1 MKTTILTLMITFFLL
16 GCNKNSEV
24 ENQFS
29 IGVGI
34 DLSIRNDNGVDLLNP
49 NNPESL
55 NELDIKLFYLI
66 NENIE
71 EVNYPNSDN
80 PRGFT
85 IYEHI
90 SEYRIG
96 ISMNYSEA
104 EEFPV
109 TYVQWNEFDTDT
121 LKCKIYRTNSLVTVE
136 KVWLNDE
143 LIWDARDEVEP
154 YYEMIKD
161 Y

>member
-1 MKTTILTLMITFFLL
+1 MNFERK
-16 GCNKNSEV
+16 S
-24 ENQFS
+24 
-29 IGVGI
+29 
-34 DLSIRNDNGVDLLNP
+34 
-49 NNPESL
+49 
-55 NELDIKLFYLI
+55 
-66 NENIE
+66 NENYISSKSGDFAQLG
-71 EVNYPNSDN
+71 VNYPNSDN